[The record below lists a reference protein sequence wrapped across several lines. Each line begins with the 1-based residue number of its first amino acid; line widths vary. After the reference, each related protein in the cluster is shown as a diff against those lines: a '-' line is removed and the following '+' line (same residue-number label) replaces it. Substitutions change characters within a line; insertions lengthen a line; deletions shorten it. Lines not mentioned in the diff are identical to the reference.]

1 MAQSKPVKVTRIVH
15 SQGLHKAKSERLEHI
30 AEQAD
35 AWQGCSGL
43 STAPQTTPDIRD
55 AWPCRRTKASLLQ
68 PAGPRL
74 PWPPTLDPVVSEAT
88 AP

>member
-1 MAQSKPVKVTRIVH
+1 MARAKPVKVTRIVH

-43 STAPQTTPDIRD
+43 STAPQTIPDIRD
-55 AWPCRRTKASLLQ
+55 AWPCRRTEASLLQ

-74 PWPPTLDPVVSEAT
+74 P
-88 AP
+88 